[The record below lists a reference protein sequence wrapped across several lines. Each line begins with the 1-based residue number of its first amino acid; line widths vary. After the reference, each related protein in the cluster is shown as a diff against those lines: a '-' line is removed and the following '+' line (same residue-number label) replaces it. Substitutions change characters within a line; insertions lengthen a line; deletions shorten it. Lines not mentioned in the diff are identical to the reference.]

1 MFKVYL
7 LSIVFIMGSIP
18 GLAQAKT
25 CPSQKLCDV
34 LGETLDTC
42 EQDKRQCTDFVA
54 TFEKLLPKYDC
65 KKDPKAKG
73 TISAILLCGEYE
85 DALRF
90 LSKMKADDAKKIFGS
105 PQLRAILD
113 GDLKEEF
120 SELSIKVGKENAVK
134 ETLPV
139 WLAPRGFDA
148 TAAQRKEV
156 EAWFAKYDELSL
168 KNDIEAMATQARFPL
183 YAVTHDSKGQ
193 AHTEIWKKEDFMQIM
208 KEATAGTPKDLEMR
222 TERTPY
228 FLSDDLIV
236 VTTRAT
242 VKSAGKTNVL
252 KYADVLVKD
261 GGVWKFQTMVQAG
274 WGDLLKTRKK

>member
-1 MFKVYL
+1 MFKVH
-7 LSIVFIMGSIP
+7 VFAMMMFSF
-18 GLAQAKT
+18 LVMTAQAKT
-25 CPSQKLCDV
+25 CPAPKLCDV
-34 LGETLDTC
+34 LGETLDSC
-42 EQDKRQCTDFVA
+42 EQDKRQCTEFV
-54 TFEKLLPKYDC
+54 TSFEKLLPKYDC
-65 KKDPKAKG
+65 KNPKGKG
-73 TISAILLCGEYE
+73 NISAILLCGEYE

-90 LSKMKADDAKKIFGS
+90 LSKMKSDDAKKVFGS
-105 PQLRAILD
+105 PQVRAILD

-120 SELSIKVGKENAVK
+120 SELSIKVGKENAIK

-156 EAWFAKYDELSL
+156 EAWFAKYDELAL
-168 KNDIEAMATQARFPL
+168 KNDVEGMAAQARFPL
-183 YAVTHDSKGQ
+183 YAISHDSKGQ
-193 AHTEIWKKEDFMQIM
+193 VHTEVWKKEEFLQIM
-208 KEATAGTPKDLEMR
+208 KDVMASTPKDLEIR

-236 VTTRAT
+236 VATRAT
-242 VKSAGKTNVL
+242 VKSAGKSNVF

-274 WGDLLKTRKK
+274 WGDKLKSRKK